1 LTEPSLPLQ
10 GVRIVDLSA
19 VLSGPIATALLA
31 AQGAEV
37 IKVEPPD
44 GDTSRLI
51 GPSKGDLSSV
61 FITCN
66 QGKRDIALDL
76 KQPAAIELLHRF
88 IARADVL
95 VENFRPGVMAR
106 LGLDSH
112 SLQARYPRLVIASV
126 TGTGPSGPYAEGRA
140 YDAVIQALAGFSASH
155 RERSTGEPGLL
166 PTLVCDKL
174 TALTLAQAIT
184 AALLARERDGRGR
197 RVEVSMLDA
206 ALAFQWPDAM
216 YNHVFLD
223 EPPAAF
229 PPYGGTNLPYATSD
243 GHATVM
249 TPQASEFKAMC
260 AGLGRPELADDPRFK
275 TPATRVRHAVLLRK
289 TLEPLYATQP
299 TDALVKRLVA
309 AGVPI
314 ARVNELDEVVCD
326 PQVLHNR
333 SLPEVPHGDI
343 GRVRLARQAAH
354 FDRQPL
360 PDPRPAPHLGEHGLE
375 LLAELG
381 CDAAEVAELVQ
392 QGVVQLPKA

>member
-1 LTEPSLPLQ
+1 
-10 GVRIVDLSA
+10 
-19 VLSGPIATALLA
+19 
-31 AQGAEV
+31 
-37 IKVEPPD
+37 
-44 GDTSRLI
+44 
-51 GPSKGDLSSV
+51 
-61 FITCN
+61 
-66 QGKRDIALDL
+66 
-76 KQPAAIELLHRF
+76 
-88 IARADVL
+88 
-95 VENFRPGVMAR
+95 
-106 LGLDSH
+106 
-112 SLQARYPRLVIASV
+112 
-126 TGTGPSGPYAEGRA
+126 
-140 YDAVIQALAGFSASH
+140 
-155 RERSTGEPGLL
+155 
-166 PTLVCDKL
+166 
-174 TALTLAQAIT
+174 
-184 AALLARERDGRGR
+184 
-197 RVEVSMLDA
+197 MLDA